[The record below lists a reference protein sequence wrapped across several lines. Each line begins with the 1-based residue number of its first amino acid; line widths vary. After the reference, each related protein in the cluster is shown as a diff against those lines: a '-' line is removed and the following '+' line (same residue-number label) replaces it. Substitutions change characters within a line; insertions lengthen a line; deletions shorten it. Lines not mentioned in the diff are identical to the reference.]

1 MIANGYWVGFFLSDE
16 NVLELEM
23 MVHDFA
29 KILNPLMCTLHK
41 AELYGIQII
50 SQLKKK
56 TRLLRCHGLVPPGR
70 DRQLLGPEC
79 GT

>member
-56 TRLLRCHGLVPPGR
+56 NTTIEVSWFGSTRE
-70 DRQLLGPEC
+70 RQTTFRP
-79 GT
+79 

>member
-50 SQLKKK
+50 SQLKKNTTIEVSWFGS
-56 TRLLRCHGLVPPGR
+56 TRE
-70 DRQLLGPEC
+70 RQTTFRP
-79 GT
+79 